1 MYINGHGKKNDL
13 AGMKRK
19 KEIVKYERV
28 VSILEEVAFHVKFIY
43 CLWIAKTVH
52 LIPWIYILTENPFL
66 KYPFLLDRH

>member
-1 MYINGHGKKNDL
+1 
-13 AGMKRK
+13 MKRK

-66 KYPFLLDRH
+66 ECPFLLDWLDIGIDIYSSKNMG